1 VTSETDPRAETPDV
15 EAPVPEGDP
24 DMPDEAQ
31 PSEGDP
37 PTAPENPDVDPE
49 RVEQGEEDLDKVGN

>member
-1 VTSETDPRAETPDV
+1 MTAEQPTAESPDV

-24 DMPDEAQ
+24 DMPAEGQ
-31 PSEGDP
+31 PSEGEP
-37 PTAPENPDVDPE
+37 PTAPENPDIDPE

>member
-1 VTSETDPRAETPDV
+1 MSNPTPVAERPDV

-31 PSEGDP
+31 TPESDP
-37 PTAPENPDVDPE
+37 PTAPENPDVDPD

>member
-1 VTSETDPRAETPDV
+1 VTAEQPTAESPDV

-24 DMPDEAQ
+24 DMPTEGQ
-31 PSEGDP
+31 PSEGEP

-49 RVEQGEEDLDKVGN
+49 RVKQGEEDLDKVGN